1 MNPIFKY
8 IGNAK
13 YSTKNLEGGY
23 TGKNFLVLKVYL
35 NEKGPSLTI
44 QLLNTFKDHHTVAKS
59 GLTAVGYDEWP
70 LSNALWTKIYNGH
83 SKYRPSEYCQMYLC
97 QLNFAMFQPP
107 SALGISWQ
115 FLNQRNVLLCSVYQF
130 HLYIHV

>member
-23 TGKNFLVLKVYL
+23 TGKKILVLKVYL
-35 NEKGPSLTI
+35 NEKGSSLTI
-44 QLLNTFKDHHTVAKS
+44 QLMNTWIPKS

-83 SKYRPSEYCQMYLC
+83 NKYRP
-97 QLNFAMFQPP
+97 
-107 SALGISWQ
+107 
-115 FLNQRNVLLCSVYQF
+115 
-130 HLYIHV
+130 